1 MQVKLAYGR
10 AGLQVDVPD
19 DPTTVVEPVYVPGLA
34 DERQA
39 VTQALRQPIESPP
52 LRSLVQKD
60 QQVAIA
66 VCDITRAM
74 PSSRVLPVL
83 LQELSHV
90 PAERIVILVA
100 TGTHRP
106 NTEEELE
113 GMLGRQIVQR
123 YRVVNH
129 DSSDASTLTHL
140 GETPDGIP
148 IWLNRIWTESDIRIT
163 TGFVEPHFFAGFSGG
178 PKLVAP
184 GLAGLET
191 VMHLHG
197 PEVIADPHSTW
208 GEIENN
214 PIHKAIRY
222 IARLSQVSFSLDVT
236 LNEDHQITAVFGGQQ
251 RAAHQAGCEF
261 VRRTAMTEVR
271 HPFEVVVTTN
281 SGYPLDLNLY
291 QAVKGMSAAA
301 RIVRPGG
308 SIICAAECSDGIP
321 SHGEYGKILVS
332 ADGPRQILEM
342 IHTPGYACRDQWQ
355 AQLQAQIQLQA
366 RVYLKASYLSPNEIR
381 AAHLEPVDNL
391 ETTIRERLRESGP
404 EARLCV
410 LPQGPQSI
418 PYWKESSAPVPPS

>member
-10 AGLQVDVPD
+10 AGLQVEVPVD
-19 DPTTVVEPVYVPGLA
+19 RTTVVEPTYVPGLA

-39 VTQALRQPIESPP
+39 LIQALREPIESPP
-52 LRSLVQKD
+52 LHRLVRKD

-66 VCDITRAM
+66 VCDITRPM

-83 LQELSHV
+83 LEELSDV
-90 PAERIVILVA
+90 PAEQIVILVA
-100 TGTHRP
+100 TGTHRA
-106 NTEEELE
+106 NTRQELE
-113 GMLGRQIVQR
+113 DMLGRQIVQH

-129 DSSDASTLTHL
+129 DSSDTSSLAHL

-148 IWLNRIWTESDIRIT
+148 IWLNRIWAESDVRIT

-191 VMHLHG
+191 AMHLHG
-197 PEVIADPHSTW
+197 AAVIADPHSTW
-208 GEIENN
+208 GEIEKN

-222 IARLSQVSFSLDVT
+222 IARLSEVSFSLDVT
-236 LNEDHQITAVFGGQQ
+236 LNEDHQITAVFAGQQ
-251 RAAHQAGCEF
+251 RAAHRAGCEF
-261 VRRTAMTEVR
+261 VRRTAMTEVP

-321 SHGEYGKILVS
+321 SHGEYGKILAS
-332 ADGPRQILEM
+332 AQDPGQILEM
-342 IHTPGYACRDQWQ
+342 IHAPGYACQDQWQ

-381 AAHLEPVDNL
+381 AAHLEPVDDL
-391 ETTIRERLRESGP
+391 EATIQERLSAAGP
-404 EARLCV
+404 QAQLCV

-418 PYWKESSAPVPPS
+418 PCWKQSGA